1 MSLVDDFVSEFYVE
15 RKGTN
20 SFKHDAL
27 KRRFGDENLLGM
39 WVADMDFKTPH
50 AITNALSERVKHGVY
65 GYSFVGDE
73 YFDAFFS
80 WQKDNYNV
88 ELKKEWIRF
97 NTGVV
102 NAIYLAI
109 NAFTKPK
116 DSVMI
121 ISPVYYPFKNSIL
134 DNDRTLIYSNAL
146 LKNGEYV
153 LDFDDIEQKI
163 SQNNVKLFI
172 HSSPHNPLGKVWSQD
187 ELVKLFEILKRHNVL
202 IISDEIHQDFMM
214 SNKPFIS
221 ALNVKNGE
229 FSDNLI
235 VMTSASKTFNLAC
248 LLHSVSI
255 FKNEKL
261 AKIYDKTAK
270 QFHQTETSI
279 LGVIAATFGYKE
291 GKEWLKGLKATINFN
306 YEILKQTFKNEGVEI
321 FIAPLEGTY
330 LAWIDLN
337 PYVKDTNLKEF
348 MQKRC
353 GLAIDYGDWFGECAK
368 GFIRINLATKPEIVK
383 IAATRIA
390 KEIKA
395 NF

>member
-20 SFKHDAL
+20 SLKHDAL

-39 WVADMDFKTPH
+39 WVADMDFKTPNE
-50 AITNALSERVKHGVY
+50 ITNALNERVNHGVY

-80 WQKDNYNV
+80 WQKDNYGV
-88 ELKKEWIRF
+88 ELKREWIRF

-102 NAIYLAI
+102 SAIYLAI
-109 NAFTKPK
+109 NAFTKPN

-121 ISPVYYPFKNSIL
+121 ITPVYYPFKNSII
-134 DNDRTLIYSNAL
+134 DNNRNLICSEAL
-146 LKNGEYV
+146 LKNGEYE

-163 SQNNVKLFI
+163 RQNNVKLFI
-172 HSSPHNPLGKVWSQD
+172 HSSPHNPLGKVWSDD
-187 ELVKLFEILKRHNVL
+187 ELSRLFEILTRHNVL

-214 SNKPFIS
+214 SSKPFIS
-221 ALNVKNGE
+221 ALNVQNGK

-248 LLHSVSI
+248 LLHSVTI

-261 AKIYDKTAK
+261 AKIYDEMAK
-270 QFHQTETSI
+270 RFHQTETSI
-279 LGVIAATFGYKE
+279 LGVIAATFGYKY
-291 GKEWLKGLKATINFN
+291 GKKWLESLKATINFN
-306 YEILKQTFKNEGVEI
+306 YEILKESFKNENIEI

-330 LAWIDLN
+330 LAWLDLN
-337 PYVKDTNLKEF
+337 PYTKDTKDF
-348 MQKRC
+348 IQRRC
-353 GLAIDYGDWFGECAK
+353 GLAIDYGEWFGKNAK

-383 IAATRIA
+383 TATTRII

>member
-1 MSLVDDFVSEFYVE
+1 MSLVDDFVREFYVE

-20 SFKHDAL
+20 SLKHDAL

-39 WVADMDFKTPH
+39 WVADMDFKTPNE
-50 AITNALSERVKHGVY
+50 ITNALNERVNHGVY

-80 WQKDNYNV
+80 WQKDNYGV
-88 ELKKEWIRF
+88 ELKREWIRF

-102 NAIYLAI
+102 SAIYLAI
-109 NAFTKPK
+109 NAFTKPN

-121 ISPVYYPFKNSIL
+121 ITPVYYPFKNSII
-134 DNDRTLIYSNAL
+134 DNDRNLICSEAL
-146 LKNGEYV
+146 LKNGEYE

-163 SQNNVKLFI
+163 RQNNVKLFI
-172 HSSPHNPLGKVWSQD
+172 HSSPHNPLGKVWSDD
-187 ELVKLFEILKRHNVL
+187 ELSRLFEILTRHNVL

-214 SNKPFIS
+214 SSKPFIS
-221 ALNVKNGE
+221 ALNVQNGK

-248 LLHSVSI
+248 LLHSVTI

-261 AKIYDKTAK
+261 AKIYDEMAK
-270 QFHQTETSI
+270 RFHQTETSI
-279 LGVIAATFGYKE
+279 LGVIAATFGYKY
-291 GKEWLKGLKATINFN
+291 GKKWLESLKVTINFN
-306 YEILKQTFKNEGVEI
+306 YEILTESFKNENIEI

-330 LAWIDLN
+330 LAWLDLN
-337 PYVKDTNLKEF
+337 PYTKDTKDF
-348 MQKRC
+348 MQRRC
-353 GLAIDYGDWFGECAK
+353 GLAIDYGEWFGKNAK
-368 GFIRINLATKPEIVK
+368 GFIRINLATKPEIIK
-383 IAATRIA
+383 TATTRII